1 MSQMNNNIDK
11 LLDYLTIEELQALA
25 GETDTQSQ
33 INIYDSTINIYNT
46 PQKRNSATPPPP
58 TYDDNICVECGKAY
72 DNCECPSDIEDA
84 AGFASWYMYP
94 IYLMPLVGGIQLV
107 QGIWRIGTQIF
118 KSDDN
123 KHIALPQNIVDNV
136 IEDDYIDTE
145 VVEPTM
151 SETEIQ
157 QQIALYKR
165 ATTKDEEDINEYTR
179 QFRELRGIA

>member
-1 MSQMNNNIDK
+1 MQKNDNIDK
-11 LLDYLTIEELQALA
+11 LLDYLTVEELQVLA

-46 PQKRNSATPPPP
+46 PKKRNSVTPPPLD
-58 TYDDNICVECGKAY
+58 YDDNRCYDCGKAY
-72 DNCECPSDIEDA
+72 DSCECVSEDENKSP
-84 AGFASWYMYP
+84 SWYMYP
-94 IYLMPLVGGIQLV
+94 IYLMPLVGGIQLM

-123 KHIALPQNIVDNV
+123 KHIALPQNIVSEA
-136 IEDDYIDTE
+136 IEDDVIDTE
-145 VVEPTM
+145 IVEDNSM

-165 ATTKDEEDINEYTR
+165 ATTKDNEDINEYTR